1 MPGATTAE
9 AVLNLHGLLQ
19 DLQLG
24 IADLAYTA
32 HETTHGLIQDFA
44 TASRFG
50 GTLPGVATM
59 RAATHR
65 LNMGNDLIS
74 GAAGDDF
81 IVGDNGFVAMKGVG
95 ATSAAGALTA
105 AQRSSIDTALG
116 AQNKTR
122 DAQLLA
128 HLDKDHADNRQ
139 EHLTAGTAAGQWL
152 FERGQPFQITIG
164 NDVMSGGDGRDV
176 LIGDYSFGAAPVLLD
191 RLVGAATPANATREL
206 DVTNTALARALFL
219 EGNAYRGINTEANP
233 TGAYM
238 LKQVAKDWSYD
249 GGYNFWWSDMS
260 ATDSRKNLKPAADAI
275 VYNSD
280 TINGDAGDDLIVGD
294 TALVQPVFTAADPLG
309 ATRQFSIVPVAET
322 GFTTA
327 FLDRYIYAFGPFGR
341 LHPPSDAS
349 GLKAEAYGVD
359 ADTISGG
366 DGNDIVFG
374 QFGTD
379 KLYGNAGDDK
389 LSGGDGNDLMN
400 GGAGKNYLAMRVG
413 ADSYVKNGGV
423 DSNVTRLTVTAAE
436 VQFTWST
443 PLVAAIATD
452 MSENRAKLQQAGS
465 AWIRGA
471 SNSTSGV
478 ATSAGP
484 NVISQSTLAPLSVSS
499 VISAIKSSEIVLRMV
514 APTANADTPVD
525 DLLVLDPTTGK
536 FVTRWQMRLAST
548 LVPTESPVLPRH
560 PSIVTSI
567 RGWLGTDATTG
578 RII

>member
-1 MPGATTAE
+1 M
-9 AVLNLHGLLQ
+9 
-19 DLQLG
+19 
-24 IADLAYTA
+24 
-32 HETTHGLIQDFA
+32 
-44 TASRFG
+44 
-50 GTLPGVATM
+50 
-59 RAATHR
+59 
-65 LNMGNDLIS
+65 
-74 GAAGDDF
+74 
-81 IVGDNGFVAMKGVG
+81 
-95 ATSAAGALTA
+95 
-105 AQRSSIDTALG
+105 
-116 AQNKTR
+116 
-122 DAQLLA
+122 
-128 HLDKDHADNRQ
+128 
-139 EHLTAGTAAGQWL
+139 
-152 FERGQPFQITIG
+152 
-164 NDVMSGGDGRDV
+164 
-176 LIGDYSFGAAPVLLD
+176 IGDYSFGAAPVLLD

-206 DVTNTALARALFL
+206 DITHAALARALFL

-238 LKQVAKDWSYD
+238 IKQAAKDWSYD

-260 ATDSRKNLKPAADAI
+260 ATDSRKNLKPAAGAI

-280 TINGDAGDDLIVGD
+280 TINGDAGDDLIAGD
-294 TALVQPVFTAADPLG
+294 TALVQPVLTATDPLG
-309 ATRQFSIVPVAET
+309 TTRQFSFVPVGET
-322 GFTTA
+322 GFTTG

-349 GLKAEAYGVD
+349 GLKPEAYSVD

-366 DGNDIVFG
+366 AGNDIAFG

-379 KLYGNAGDDK
+379 KLYGDAGNDK

-400 GGAGKNYLAMRVG
+400 GGAGSNYLALRVG

-423 DSNVTRLTVTAAE
+423 DYSVTRLTVTAAE

-478 ATSAGP
+478 ATSTGP
-484 NVISQSTLAPLSVSS
+484 NVISQTTLAPLSVSS

-514 APTANADTPVD
+514 APSSNADTPVD
-525 DLLVLDPTTGK
+525 DLLVLDPATGK

-548 LVPTESPVLPRH
+548 LVVAETPALPRH
-560 PSIVTSI
+560 PSIIATI
-567 RGWLGTDATTG
+567 RGWLGVDPATG
-578 RII
+578 RNI